1 MEELAFWKAV
11 TVDHADFLEQL
22 VNTLQEN
29 KIPYC
34 VIGGVAVNAYTD
46 PVLTLDFDIVI
57 AVDELAR
64 AERLL
69 AEKFTAAR
77 FAHSLNLA
85 SPNSRLRVQIQL
97 DSRYAAFVARATPQE
112 VLGFVLPVA
121 TPADLLQGKL
131 WAVQDSER
139 RASKRQKD
147 LADIA
152 RLLEEFPEL
161 RANVPPNVLTQLIT

>member
-11 TVDHADFLEQL
+11 TVDRADFLEQL
-22 VNTLQEN
+22 LNTLQEN

-57 AVDELAR
+57 AVEELER
-64 AERLL
+64 AEKLL
-69 AEKFTAAR
+69 AEKFSVKR
-77 FAHSLNLA
+77 FPHSLNVA

-97 DSRYAAFVARATPQE
+97 DPRYAEFVSRATPQE
-112 VLGFVLPVA
+112 VLNLVLPVA
-121 TPADLLQGKL
+121 SAADLMHGKI
-131 WAVQDSER
+131 WAFQDDAR

-161 RANVPPNVLTQLIT
+161 RASVPQEILARLIS